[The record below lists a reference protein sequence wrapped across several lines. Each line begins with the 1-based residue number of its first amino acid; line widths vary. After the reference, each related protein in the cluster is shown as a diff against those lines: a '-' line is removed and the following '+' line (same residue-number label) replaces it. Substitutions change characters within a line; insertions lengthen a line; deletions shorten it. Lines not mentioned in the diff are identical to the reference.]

1 MGGSL
6 NDADEIKRH
15 PFFED
20 VDWNFVQ
27 EKAYQ
32 PPFRPKLNGK
42 KDVAN
47 FDNVFFFF
55 IYFVIIYNF
64 VIIYILY

>member
-1 MGGSL
+1 MKKKKPQKRLGGSL
-6 NDADEIKRH
+6 SDADEIKRH
-15 PFFED
+15 PFFEN

-47 FDNVFFFF
+47 FDNVRF
-55 IYFVIIYNF
+55 
-64 VIIYILY
+64 